1 MMGGGSKEA
10 ALPGADIRVQAI
22 RQGRDWLFLL
32 TGGEAHIGAVS
43 TSWNAAGQWKAATHA
58 VPGHRE
64 DELAAAMALRASEA
78 LGTTVTVA
86 AGIHYDQL
94 RKEHIPLVVEQ
105 AWRQFTAELDR
116 VRREV

>member
-1 MMGGGSKEA
+1 MTGAYNDA
-10 ALPGADIRVQAI
+10 APPGEDIRVEAI

-32 TGGEAHIGAVS
+32 SGGDAHIGAVS
-43 TSWNAAGQWKAATHA
+43 TSWKEAGQWKVTTHA

-94 RKEHIPLVVEQ
+94 RKEHIALVVEQ
-105 AWRQFTAELDR
+105 AWLRFTTELDR